1 MKFRMV
7 GCSHR
12 NAHIAVRERLATALA
27 SAMDRA
33 VQEEHPAW
41 RNALLRELRALAA
54 EHPEDGP
61 VRELLAAALY
71 TTVVHIHRGKD
82 RASRDTLLDELRG
95 LCAEHPDD
103 ATLHERLTMALFN
116 MPTLLPAEQG

>member
-1 MKFRMV
+1 
-7 GCSHR
+7 
-12 NAHIAVRERLATALA
+12 
-27 SAMDRA
+27 
-33 VQEEHPAW
+33 
-41 RNALLRELRALAA
+41 LAA

-116 MPTLLPAEQG
+116 MPTLLPADQG